1 MSQELLSF
9 KFGGLVRD
17 TIHHNVRRRENIRF
31 SRKRFDLEHL
41 IELING
47 DDVNHDFID
56 TSHALIE
63 TIRDYESFSHV
74 GASFGDRELGIL
86 GYILRPEYDY
96 LNKSREYMANLI
108 RRNPYLS
115 KNQRKKHPETLM
127 LNRKKMYK
135 SMMGVILSY
144 FARCIAGHTSLV
156 EEIKTL
162 FELVSH
168 FKCTSKFD
176 WFQHMI
182 DFESEIMKA
191 DLNPDSDARKLVEFI
206 QFIRISLHLDRP
218 DDQILFPPLCHLD
231 NQTPKSR
238 IFATWYIGVSIE
250 YIHNNL
256 ADRNDISCLMEE
268 VMGVMVDRSNVCGEY
283 FLDYYLE
290 NSCLFPLY
298 HMVGMDL
305 QKWITKTFTSNNTR
319 LGMILRKIGYDL
331 NSAIK
336 DEITKKRKIIRMCSG
351 SNIHLEQEIRSL
363 CRYLPIDEALEH
375 VYPSA
380 PNGLGAFTILLETWA
395 SETESQQVYSSQLTT
410 LYELFLR
417 CATRNYD
424 NVDVIRYLKEIKKIH
439 NDTIQEHLYQIFRT
453 ESETRVYFVKNNIIK
468 VDDIRQI
475 RLITPDIID
484 LFAEQSFDSVVSLF
498 RIYKKSDSDTKLLD
512 HAFKKYLNL
521 AFETWIATLELL
533 ALPKHFFSL
542 PRHLAYHKNK
552 SPDQMRKILYDM
564 ANTEGENITRDDCV
578 LYYIKTRRC
587 ADVLRSQ
594 DYLLIR
600 QIIRC
605 ELTKTIEYLADCGI
619 VRYTKRL
626 TPSKNKTD
634 IEEYSYYSSE
644 SAPDLLEDL
653 DDRESFS
660 SDIPTSD
667 SDLGI
672 GIERYY

>member
-1 MSQELLSF
+1 MSRELLSF
-9 KFGGLVRD
+9 KLDSLVRD
-17 TIHHNVRRRENIRF
+17 TIHRNVRRRENIRF
-31 SRKRFDLEHL
+31 SRKRFDIEHL
-41 IELING
+41 IELINE
-47 DDVNHDFID
+47 DDVNHDFTE
-56 TSHALIE
+56 TSRALKQ
-63 TIRDYESFSHV
+63 TIRDYESFSHI
-74 GASFGDRELGIL
+74 GSSFGDRELGIL
-86 GYILRPEYDY
+86 GYILQPEYDH
-96 LNKSREYMANLI
+96 LNKSREYMAELI

-135 SMMGVILSY
+135 ALLGVILDY
-144 FARCIAGHTSLV
+144 FARCITGHTILV
-156 EEIKTL
+156 AEVKTL
-162 FELVSH
+162 FDVVSH

-176 WFQHMI
+176 WLKHMI

-191 DLNPDSDARKLVEFI
+191 DLNPDPDTRKLVMFI

-231 NQTPKSR
+231 NQIPKSR
-238 IFATWYIGVSIE
+238 TFAIWYIGVSIE

-256 ADRNDISCLMEE
+256 TDRNDISCLMDNIMR
-268 VMGVMVDRSNVCGEY
+268 VIVGKSVYGEY
-283 FLDYYLE
+283 FLLYYLE
-290 NSCLFPLY
+290 NPHLFPLN

-305 QKWITKTFTSNNTR
+305 QKWITRTFTSDDTR
-319 LGMILRKIGYDL
+319 LGMILGKIGYNL

-336 DEITKKRKIIRMCSG
+336 DEITKKRKIMRMCSG
-351 SNIHLEQEIRSL
+351 SNTHLEQEIRSL
-363 CRYLPIDEALEH
+363 CRYLPIDEALEQI
-375 VYPSA
+375 YPSD
-380 PNGLGAFTILLETWA
+380 PNGLGALTILLETWA
-395 SETESQQVYSSQLTT
+395 SGTKSQQVYSSQLTT

-424 NVDVIRYLKEIKKIH
+424 TVDVIRYLKEIKKIH
-439 NDTIQEHLYQIFRT
+439 KDTIQEHLYQIFRT
-453 ESETRVYFVKNNIIK
+453 NSETRRYFVQNKVIE

-475 RLITPDIID
+475 RLITSDIIG

-512 HAFKKYLNL
+512 QAFKKYLNL
-521 AFETWIATLELL
+521 EFERWIILLEVFADL
-533 ALPKHFFSL
+533 KH
-542 PRHLAYHKNK
+542 K

-564 ANTEGENITRDDCV
+564 TIKERENITRDDCV

-587 ADVLRSQ
+587 ADVLKSQ
-594 DYLLIR
+594 DCLLIR

-619 VRYTKRL
+619 VRYTKS
-626 TPSKNKTD
+626 PYVSENNK
-634 IEEYSYYSSE
+634 IEFEEYSYYSSE

-653 DDRESFS
+653 DDHESFS